1 MLSLC
6 ATALCGYVYKC
17 PFLHL
22 PSVYFSHPAFQHIP
36 SFEVTEEFQTNLTDQ
51 SLKKSKYLPVMQNQ
65 ATVKMLAVILAQ
77 PILEPRITGF
87 LGLEVT
93 SQDHSMPMLKE
104 GQLRHVAQDHVQSAF
119 KYLQGWR
126 HHSLS
131 RQFLSLFAY
140 PHSKKSVFSCFI
152 WNFMCSDLCLLFCH
166 WALRV

>member
-87 LGLEVT
+87 LGLE
-93 SQDHSMPMLKE
+93 
-104 GQLRHVAQDHVQSAF
+104 
-119 KYLQGWR
+119 
-126 HHSLS
+126 
-131 RQFLSLFAY
+131 
-140 PHSKKSVFSCFI
+140 
-152 WNFMCSDLCLLFCH
+152 
-166 WALRV
+166 